1 MNQAWLVIGWKG
13 QGIRKLTSV
22 FSAWLARYIGLPP
35 IIKKKKKK
43 NTGGKVDLKKKEGES
58 SFSQCDS
65 QGPRGSLDDIV

>member
-43 NTGGKVDLKKKEGES
+43 EHRGKSGFKEERRRVQL
-58 SFSQCDS
+58 FT
-65 QGPRGSLDDIV
+65 V

>member
-35 IIKKKKKK
+35 IIKKKKKR
-43 NTGGKVDLKKKEGES
+43 TQGEKW
-58 SFSQCDS
+58 
-65 QGPRGSLDDIV
+65 I